1 MKMTRHQSIRSFLIL
16 LMLPCC
22 IALQAQSGQT
32 AMLKAMEQRLSQ
44 EEKEMLQRIY
54 EPTVVGIPPSDARN
68 SLCVMPD
75 GEIRAYGVR
84 YRTEAHP
91 EGVPVYLSSSDC
103 GLTWKQHF
111 AQGVMGAAAFFPATG
126 RWIRCGETAGSGTWV
141 WISDIGPDDANPQK
155 TKVSDSLYSDPFLP
169 QQSMDGRYIFF
180 TAQQRDAAQKNPGG
194 FFRSDDGGATF
205 RCIPL
210 PLPPQ
215 QQVAYPHKDVRW
227 SISNGTEPNVCET
240 APGKLLLLLRNSTDC
255 FYQTSSTDN
264 GETWSAPEPSPF
276 QGCNTTPFLLRLS
289 DGRIVNFWNN
299 TRPLAEVEHRLQRNA
314 KPSVLR
320 GSCEDHF
327 TNRDASHVAISED
340 GGKTWIGARE
350 LHLNGIRNNA
360 DFRYVGTPL
369 SSNDKSVHQFQAIE
383 LPFHKILVAVGQNEI
398 SRKLIIFD
406 VDWLYETGRYEDFYQ
421 GLANVS
427 TQMYLQSVV
436 GHTDRNGHCAYNR
449 THGAIKA
456 IDPEGSS
463 WEVVQL
469 CRIEDP
475 RLVSPIQGL
484 VWNFPASLQGEVE
497 TEIYL
502 AEDAFYLSLHDCW
515 SNPCDE
521 HAPESALFSFR
532 MDSGD
537 FAPRKYHKIVITY
550 DLHQQTAVL
559 SVDGRP
565 TARCPMRHPFHI
577 GLSYLQLQCDAPK
590 ASEGLYIRYLK
601 QHDSGSPKPRRQ
613 TPAGLPPAS
622 AR

>member
-1 MKMTRHQSIRSFLIL
+1 MLF
-16 LMLPCC
+16 MLPCC

-32 AMLKAMEQRLSQ
+32 ALLKAMEQRLTQ

-91 EGVPVYLSSSDC
+91 ESVPVYLSSNDC

-141 WISDIGPDDANPQK
+141 WISNIGPDDANPQK

-180 TAQQRDAAQKNPGG
+180 TAQQQDAAEKRPGA
-194 FFRSDDGGATF
+194 FFRSDDNGATF
-205 RCIPL
+205 HCIPL

-255 FYQTSSTDN
+255 FYQTVSEDG
-264 GETWSAPEPSPF
+264 GEHWSNPEPSPF

-289 DGRIVNFWNN
+289 DGRIVCFWNN
-299 TRPLAEVEHRLQRNA
+299 TRPLAEVDHSAQRNA
-314 KPSVLR
+314 KPSVLSGR
-320 GSCEDHF
+320 CEDHF

-340 GGKTWIGARE
+340 GGKTLIGARE
-350 LHLNGIRNNA
+350 LYLNGIRNNA
-360 DFRYVGTPL
+360 DFRYIGTPL

-383 LPFHKILVAVGQNEI
+383 LPYNKILVAVGQNEI
-398 SRKLIIFD
+398 SRRLIIFD
-406 VDWLYETGRYEDFYQ
+406 LDWLYETERHEDFYE
-421 GLANVS
+421 GLVNVS
-427 TQMYLQSVV
+427 TQVYLKSVV
-436 GHTDRNGHCAYNR
+436 GHTDRNGHCSYNR
-449 THGAIKA
+449 TNGAVKA
-456 IDPEGSS
+456 MDPEGSP

-469 CRIEDP
+469 CRIDDP
-475 RLVSPIQGL
+475 RLLNPIQGL
-484 VWNFPASLQGEVE
+484 VWNFPAALQGEVE
-497 TEIYL
+497 TEILL
-502 AEDAFYLSLHDCW
+502 AEDAVRISLCDCW
-515 SNPCDE
+515 FNPCDE
-521 HAPESALFSFR
+521 HVAEEALFSFR
-532 MDSGD
+532 LDGRTL
-537 FAPRKYHKIVITY
+537 PPGGYHKIRMLF
-550 DLHQQTAVL
+550 DLSQRTAQL
-559 SVDGRP
+559 FVDGKKVS
-565 TARCPMRHPFHI
+565 TCAMAHDYSI
-577 GLSYLQLQCDAPK
+577 GLSYLHIQCDAPK

-601 QHDSGSPKPRRQ
+601 QHDSGSPAPRRQ